1 MADSDS
7 NNFVTITRL
16 IEMHGPREWINEV
29 LKKSFVPINGTKA
42 IGAKGAYMR
51 GGVVM
56 WSPQPEEATDD
67 STDTASD
74 GSAVRTVASGESEIV
89 EQPPA
94 RPRFEDTLKSEPD
107 RNSPRPLRVPK
118 PTGVK

>member
-1 MADSDS
+1 MADND
-7 NNFVTITRL
+7 NFVTITRL

-29 LKKSFVPINGTKA
+29 LKKSFVPINGTRA

-56 WSPQPEEATDD
+56 WSPQPEEAEEAPFVPSPAEVEADNM
-67 STDTASD
+67 
-74 GSAVRTVASGESEIV
+74 
-89 EQPPA
+89 EQPA
-94 RPRFEDTLKSEPD
+94 HPRFEDTLKSQPS
-107 RNSPRPLRVPK
+107 RNAPAPLRVPK